1 MKKNPFRYIATFVVL
16 GTGVWWAMASAT
28 TQAARGD
35 EYPAG
40 EILVDAQWL
49 MDAYRRTQPDRGGC
63 PGGQILRRQA
73 YPRGRAAALRRF
85 SPRRHRSR
93 CIGDLFVGTAE
104 AQKIL
109 GRVGIS
115 RPDELVLYDSV
126 ARDGGATASYVY
138 WVLDLLGHEK
148 VRVLERGIDAW
159 VDAGGEVADR
169 TTRSRP
175 IHVPGSLRRNR
186 PPENGRRRFC
196 LQPVGRSLSI
206 RFWTYVPEKNTW
218 GKKPTRLLDGGPL
231 KLGHIPTAVDIDYK
245 DNWADPKTKK
255 FKSYKQLQELYRGL
269 DSSRAVVTYCHSARR
284 SSLTYFV
291 LKLMGFSHV
300 IVYEPS
306 WYEWGS
312 YSKFFPVELSE
323 NKLVSGEL
331 PQASRTVKAS
341 VRKEAA
347 APPQGKDAASKG
359 GYVSCGG

>member
-1 MKKNPFRYIATFVVL
+1 MKKNPFRHIATFVVL
-16 GTGVWWAMASAT
+16 CAGVWWAMASAT

-49 MDAYRRTQPDRGGC
+49 MEHIDEPNLIVVDVREDKYFDGKLIAGAVRLPYGEF
-63 PGGQILRRQA
+63 RQDDT
-73 YPRGRAAALRRF
+73 ALG
-85 SPRRHRSR
+85 
-93 CIGDLFVGTAE
+93 IGDNFVGTTE
-104 AQKIL
+104 AQKLL
-109 GRVGIS
+109 GQAGIS

-148 VRVLERGIDAW
+148 IRILERGIDAW
-159 VDAGGEVADR
+159 VDAGGQLATEPRVLGPSMYQALSEEIDLRKMADGAFVYSR
-169 TTRSRP
+169 LGDPFYQVLDVRSREEYL
-175 IHVPGSLRRNR
+175 G
-186 PPENGRRRFC
+186 
-196 LQPVGRSLSI
+196 
-206 RFWTYVPEKNTW
+206 EKAN
-218 GKKPTRLLDGGPL
+218 KALAGGPL
-231 KLGHIPTAVDIDYK
+231 KLGHIPTAVNIDYT
-245 DNWADPKTKK
+245 DNWADPETKK
-255 FKSYKQLQELYRGL
+255 FKSYEQLRELYRGL
-269 DSSRAVVTYCHSARR
+269 DSSKAVVAYCHSARR
-284 SSLTYFV
+284 SSFTYFV

-323 NKLVSGEL
+323 NKLAGGEL
-331 PQASRTVKAS
+331 PQASRTVNAS
-341 VRKEAA
+341 VKKETA